1 MSILNSISRG
11 FGSQIGRHAANKV
24 LNSSKQTMDNGVKNY
39 LSFWEGI
46 KTMLWFPIMVLVAT
60 FANTIYNMIFNDHFL
75 DKGYTPNFKVIMIIA
90 MFMTFCI
97 GYDYYKTPKYK

>member
-1 MSILNSISRG
+1 MSIVNSIVRG
-11 FGSQIGRHAANKV
+11 FGGQIGRHAANKV
-24 LNSSKQTMDNGVKNY
+24 LNGKSTSNSGVKNY

-46 KTMLWFPIMVLVAT
+46 KTMLWFPVMMLVASVV
-60 FANTIYNMIFNDHFL
+60 NTIYNMIFNDHFL

-97 GYDYYKTPKYK
+97 GYDYYKSPKYK

>member
-1 MSILNSISRG
+1 MSIVNSIVRG
-11 FGSQIGRHAANKV
+11 FGGQIGRHAANKV
-24 LNSSKQTMDNGVKNY
+24 LNGKSTSNSGVKNY

-46 KTMLWFPIMVLVAT
+46 KTMLWFPVMVLVAAV
-60 FANTIYNMIFNDHFL
+60 ANTIYNMIFNDHFL

-97 GYDYYKTPKYK
+97 GYDYYKSPKYK